1 MSIRQ
6 LTVFVENRQGAM
18 AEVTRE
24 LAQHNVDLRA
34 LSMADTQEFGV
45 LRLIVKDVDSAL
57 TVLRESGH
65 IVNVTPVTAVKISD
79 APGRLSQALSVLDQA
94 GINIEYLYAV
104 LTRTEKHAYVV
115 LRVEDN
121 DGAKNALSEAG
132 FKLVQE
138 SDIQKL

>member
-6 LTVFVENRQGAM
+6 LTVFVENRQGAL
-18 AEVTRE
+18 AEVTKE
-24 LAQHNVDLRA
+24 LADHNVDLRA
-34 LSMADTQEFGV
+34 LSMADTQELGV
-45 LRLIVKDVDSAL
+45 LRLIVKDVDAAL
-57 TVLRESGH
+57 AVLRESGH
-65 IVNVTPVTAVKISD
+65 IVNITPVTAVKISD
-79 APGRLSQALSVLDQA
+79 APGRLAQALSVLDGA
-94 GINIEYLYAV
+94 GINIEYLYAF

-121 DGAKNALSEAG
+121 EAAKGALTDAG

>member
-18 AEVTRE
+18 AEITRE
-24 LAQHNVDLRA
+24 LAAHDVDLRA

-45 LRLIVKDVDSAL
+45 LRLIVKDVDDAL
-57 TVLRESGH
+57 AVLREGGH
-65 IVNVTPVTAVKISD
+65 IVNITPVIAVKISD
-79 APGRLSQALSVLDQA
+79 APGRLAQALNVLDEA
-94 GINIEYLYAV
+94 KINIEYLYAF

-115 LRVEDN
+115 LRVKD
-121 DGAKNALSEAG
+121 DVAAGQALVAAG